1 MATSRAQAKTKLW
14 YLKNIDLFRHLN
26 DAEIRMIEQ
35 HTLMREIRKGEALYF
50 EGSSDQNIYILK
62 KGTVKVTKITPQGR
76 EIILDIFKEGS
87 IFGEMA
93 FLESEERNE
102 SAEALEEGLLCIMRK
117 RDFDQMVQR
126 MPGLSLK
133 ITKMIG
139 FRRCKI
145 ENKLL
150 DLLFSTVEQRL
161 AKTLLNLL
169 DDFGIHHKDGYL
181 LKIKLTHKDFAGLI
195 ASTRETVTTTLN
207 KFKSD
212 GIIDFEGKY
221 VVIKTLE
228 RLKIIAG

>member
-1 MATSRAQAKTKLW
+1 MAQAKTKLW

-62 KGTVKVTKITPQGR
+62 KGTVKVTKNTPQGR

-102 SAEALEEGLLCIMRK
+102 SAEALEDGLLCVMRK
-117 RDFDQMVQR
+117 GDFDQMVQR
-126 MPGLSLK
+126 IPGLSIK

-161 AKTLLNLL
+161 ARTLLSLL
-169 DDFGIHHKDGYL
+169 DEFGAPQNDQYL
-181 LKIKLTHKDFAGLI
+181 IKIKLTHKDYAALI
-195 ASTRETVTTTLN
+195 ASTRETVTSTLN
-207 KFKSD
+207 KFRSE
-212 GIIDFEGKY
+212 GIIDYEGKDI
-221 VVIKTLE
+221 VIKSLE
-228 RLKIIAG
+228 GIKTIAG